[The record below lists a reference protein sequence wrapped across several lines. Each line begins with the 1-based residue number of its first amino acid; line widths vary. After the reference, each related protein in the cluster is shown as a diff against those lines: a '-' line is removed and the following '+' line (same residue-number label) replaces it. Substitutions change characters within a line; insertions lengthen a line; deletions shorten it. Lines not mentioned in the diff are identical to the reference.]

1 MNFEAIIGLE
11 IHVELKTK
19 SKMFSSSPVTYG
31 SEANTSVAP
40 LDIAFP
46 GSMPVVNKR
55 AIIGAIKLSHVLNM
69 TIDSEV
75 WFDRKNYFY
84 SDLPKGYQITQHF
97 RPIGRDGY
105 LLVNNHQIGIERL
118 HLEEDT
124 CKQIHLNDY
133 SLLDY
138 NRSGIP
144 LIEIVSKPE
153 IHDGKEAMEFMDNI
167 RSVVTCLGISDGK
180 MEEGSLRCDIN
191 ISLRPIGSNALGNKV
206 EIKNLNS
213 LANIQKAI
221 DYEINRQNKILLSG
235 GRVDQE
241 TRRFDENK
249 KETVL
254 MRKKEDVSD
263 YRYFT
268 DANLPPI
275 HLPKEFIQEAI
286 KEIPEMPN
294 KRIDRYLSLGLTEY
308 DAKLLVSDKDIS
320 DYFDEVISSGA
331 SAKITANWINV
342 QVAEVLNKNQI
353 SIKELKV
360 SPNNLASLLR
370 LVESKKISHQQAE
383 MVFSKMLTD
392 NEDPEKIVR
401 KMGIEIINNIDTLL
415 KIINEVLDNN
425 PQSIVDYQKG
435 KDRAVGYLVGQ
446 VMKLTNGQA
455 DPELTNKLLLEQL
468 KGR

>member
-31 SEANTSVAP
+31 SEANTSVTP

-46 GSMPVVNKR
+46 GSMPVVNKQ
-55 AIIGAIKLSHVLNM
+55 AIIDAIKLSHVFNM
-69 TIDSEV
+69 TVDSEV

-97 RPIGRDGY
+97 RPIGKDGY

-133 SLLDY
+133 SLLNY

-153 IHDGKEAMEFMDNI
+153 IHDGKEAMEFVDNT
-167 RSVVTCLGISDGK
+167 RSIVIFLGISDGK

-191 ISLRPIGSNALGNKV
+191 ISLRPVGCNALGNKV

-353 SIKELKV
+353 SIKEIKV
-360 SPNNLASLLR
+360 SPNNLASLLK
-370 LVESKKISHQQAE
+370 LVDSKKISHQQAE

-435 KDRAVGYLVGQ
+435 KDRALGYLVGQ
-446 VMKLTNGQA
+446 VMRLTNGQA